1 MVKKQYLYILLI
13 AALSLSTVF
22 LYGCAKP
29 PTQEIENAEKATA
42 DAKQKEADLYVQDVF
57 ARAEDSLKRAKDLVA
72 EKKYKEAKQAAEEAM
87 NLAQQTIP
95 MIEPNKEKM
104 KAETEQMIPEVQ
116 GTLDEI
122 KSLVAKAVKKKA
134 SINREE
140 IQGSIG
146 KWEVDMVTVKDQLQG
161 GRIRQ
166 ASDQLMSIRDQL
178 KLQKE
183 TLTAVLEQ
191 EPAARK

>member
-1 MVKKQYLYILLI
+1 VIRKLYHHIFLIVVLAFSIALLH
-13 AALSLSTVF
+13 
-22 LYGCAKP
+22 GCAKP
-29 PTQEIENAEKATA
+29 PTKEVESAEQAIA
-42 DAKQKEADLYVQDVF
+42 EAKQKEADLYVPDIF
-57 ARAEDSLKRAKDLVA
+57 AKAEESLKKAKDLIA
-72 EKKYKEAKQAAEEAM
+72 EKKYKEAKQSAEEAL

-95 MIEPNKEKM
+95 MIQPNKGKM
-104 KAETEQMIPEVQ
+104 KTETEQMIPEVQ
-116 GTLDEI
+116 GSLDEI

-161 GRIRQ
+161 ERIRQ
-166 ASDQLMSIRDQL
+166 AYDQLISIRDQL
-178 KLQKE
+178 KLQKD

>member
-13 AALSLSTVF
+13 AALLLSTG
-22 LYGCAKP
+22 LLCGCAKP
-29 PTQEIENAEKATA
+29 PTQEIENAEKAIA

>member
-1 MVKKQYLYILLI
+1 MIRKLYHHIFLILVLAFSI
-13 AALSLSTVF
+13 ALLH
-22 LYGCAKP
+22 GCAKP
-29 PTQEIENAEKATA
+29 PTKEVESAEQAIA
-42 DAKQKEADLYVQDVF
+42 EAKQKEADLYVQDIF
-57 ARAEDSLKRAKDLVA
+57 AKAEESLKKAKDLIA
-72 EKKYKEAKQAAEEAM
+72 EKKYKEAKQSAEEAL

-95 MIEPNKEKM
+95 MIQPNKEKM

-116 GTLDEI
+116 GSLDEI

-178 KLQKE
+178 KLQKD

-191 EPAARK
+191 EPAAKK